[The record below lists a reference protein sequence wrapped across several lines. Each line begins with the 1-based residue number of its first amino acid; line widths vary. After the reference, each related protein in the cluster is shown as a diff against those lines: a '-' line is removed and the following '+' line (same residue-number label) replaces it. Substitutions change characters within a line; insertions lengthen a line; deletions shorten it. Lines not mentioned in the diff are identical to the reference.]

1 MTNEAFSLKSAS
13 VRWAGWATVTWQPG
27 RVGKLKTRVGKP
39 KIFFRRF
46 APNFAHP
53 GLKPCRRPW
62 SVPLSVTF
70 VDHVKTNR
78 GLNVSSKFFQPS
90 GSHAILVFP
99 YQIGRRYSDG
109 NPLTEA
115 SNAGGYRHKSRFWCN
130 SWLSKIAGRANCQK
144 HLPRTKLCI

>member
-1 MTNEAFSLKSAS
+1 MQQCLLDRLHRVDPKVHEWSQFRCAVCLS
-13 VRWAGWATVTWQPG
+13 VD
-27 RVGKLKTRVGKP
+27 
-39 KIFFRRF
+39 
-46 APNFAHP
+46 
-53 GLKPCRRPW
+53 
-62 SVPLSVTF
+62 SVPMSVTF

-130 SWLSKIAGRANCQK
+130 SWLSKIAGRANCQNIYRGRSCVYDTVG
-144 HLPRTKLCI
+144 HAPLAIDQLLDVRTTK